1 MSDTPIRRRPV
12 SSFTRIIGAGV
23 PVRNSPSASMKGAA
37 TGKAIAGPSG
47 SRSIGRSYKRPS
59 VGGLFFVFQD
69 VGGRSDLYL
78 FYGSPALLQ
87 NPVPLSYAG
96 GHSGTNRATFH
107 LRAWIAIAQ
116 CGGISM
122 NVAGFVGVTDEELVV
137 RAMRDAQSLIAEH
150 IERGPFD
157 AEQAITE
164 LMEVLDRQDVV
175 AATDRLCN
183 QFGLRPSRSR

>member
-1 MSDTPIRRRPV
+1 
-12 SSFTRIIGAGV
+12 
-23 PVRNSPSASMKGAA
+23 
-37 TGKAIAGPSG
+37 
-47 SRSIGRSYKRPS
+47 
-59 VGGLFFVFQD
+59 
-69 VGGRSDLYL
+69 
-78 FYGSPALLQ
+78 
-87 NPVPLSYAG
+87 
-96 GHSGTNRATFH
+96 
-107 LRAWIAIAQ
+107 
-116 CGGISM
+116 M